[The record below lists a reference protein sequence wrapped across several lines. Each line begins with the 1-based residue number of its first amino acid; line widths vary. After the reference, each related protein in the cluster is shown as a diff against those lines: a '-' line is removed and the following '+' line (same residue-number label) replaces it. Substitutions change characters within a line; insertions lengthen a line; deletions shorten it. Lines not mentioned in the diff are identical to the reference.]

1 MKRTDLNRR
10 LSDIFDSGRLPVM
23 NYITLQNHE
32 RKTISRPLHRHESVC
47 ELLLVYKGTGIY
59 HTGKNLFL
67 SRLAMLFI
75 IIRETSMKWKIPVT
89 QKSVLT
95 V

>member
-32 RKTISRPLHRHESVC
+32 RKTISRPLHRHESI
-47 ELLLVYKGTGIY
+47 TQ
-59 HTGKNLFL
+59 GKNLFL

>member
-47 ELLLVYKGTGIY
+47 ELLLVYK
-59 HTGKNLFL
+59 
-67 SRLAMLFI
+67 
-75 IIRETSMKWKIPVT
+75 
-89 QKSVLT
+89 
-95 V
+95 